1 MPKSKLYGILGMHTN
16 KLAGCEIM
24 ALKKGSIETKNLI
37 LSACVRLF
45 LRQGYHNTPISQ
57 IISEA
62 DVSVS
67 TFQNIFRTKD
77 GVLGELI
84 EFMFGSQ
91 FGAARGIAGESFP
104 PVYVYAVETALQL
117 VLTELNE
124 NLRDIYLEVYT
135 VPETAEYIHVHTAM
149 ELYRIF
155 GAYFP
160 GYTES
165 DFYEIEIGTAGIM
178 RGYMAKKCDKYFT
191 LEKKIERFLSLSLR
205 VYNVPQDEIKMIIAK
220 VLGMD
225 ICSMANDVMQK
236 LFKGLEMKFNFT
248 LTEMGELQNE
258 V

>member
-1 MPKSKLYGILGMHTN
+1 
-16 KLAGCEIM
+16 M
-24 ALKKGSIETKNLI
+24 ALRKGSIETKNRI

-91 FGAARGIAGESFP
+91 FGAARGITGESFP

-149 ELYRIF
+149 ELYRMF
-155 GAYFP
+155 EAYFP
-160 GYTES
+160 GYTEG

-178 RGYMAKKCDKYFT
+178 RGYMAKKCDIHFP
-191 LEKKIERFLSLSLR
+191 LKKKVGRFLSLSLR
-205 VYNVPQDEIKMIIAK
+205 ALRVPEEELAD
-220 VLGMD
+220 VLSYINKID
-225 ICSMANDVMQK
+225 LCALANGVMQK
-236 LFKGLEMKFNFT
+236 LFAALEMRFDFS
-248 LTEMGELQNE
+248 LTDESEE
-258 V
+258 AK

>member
-1 MPKSKLYGILGMHTN
+1 
-16 KLAGCEIM
+16 M
-24 ALKKGSIETKNLI
+24 ALRKGSIETKNRI

-57 IISEA
+57 MISEA

-91 FGAARGIAGESFP
+91 FGAARGITGESFP

-124 NLRDIYLEVYT
+124 NLRDIYL
-135 VPETAEYIHVHTAM
+135 
-149 ELYRIF
+149 
-155 GAYFP
+155 AYFP
-160 GYTES
+160 GYTEG

-178 RGYMAKKCDKYFT
+178 RGYMAKKCDIHFP
-191 LEKKIERFLSLSLR
+191 LKKKVGRFLSLSLR
-205 VYNVPQDEIKMIIAK
+205 ALRVPEEELAD
-220 VLGMD
+220 VLSYINKTD
-225 ICSMANDVMQK
+225 LCALANGVMQK
-236 LFKGLEMKFNFT
+236 LFAALEMRFDFS
-248 LTEMGELQNE
+248 LTDESEE
-258 V
+258 AK